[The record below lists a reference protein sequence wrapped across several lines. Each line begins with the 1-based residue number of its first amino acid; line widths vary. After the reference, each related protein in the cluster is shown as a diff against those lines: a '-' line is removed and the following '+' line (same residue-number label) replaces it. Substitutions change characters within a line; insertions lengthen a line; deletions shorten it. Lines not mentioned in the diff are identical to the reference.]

1 MNPIDPYRY
10 LQQVA
15 QKLAEPGALQE
26 RGEIE
31 TLLDEVE
38 YLFEVLDPEMQDG
51 AERLIAQLRTRLEQ
65 AG

>member
-1 MNPIDPYRY
+1 MNSIDPYRY

-31 TLLDEVE
+31 TVLDEVE
-38 YLFEVLDPEMQDG
+38 YLFEVLEPEMQDG
-51 AERLIAQLRTRLEQ
+51 AERLIAELRARLER

>member
-10 LQQVA
+10 LQQVS

-26 RGEIE
+26 RDEIE
-31 TLLDEVE
+31 TVLDEVE
-38 YLFEVLDPEMQDG
+38 YLFEVLEPAMQDG
-51 AERLIAQLRTRLEQ
+51 AERLIAELRARLER

>member
-31 TLLDEVE
+31 TVLDEVE
-38 YLFEVLDPEMQDG
+38 YLFEVLEPEMQDG
-51 AERLIAQLRTRLEQ
+51 AERLIAELRSRLERT
-65 AG
+65 G

>member
-15 QKLAEPGALQE
+15 QKMSEPGALQE

-31 TLLDEVE
+31 TVLDEVE

-51 AERLIAQLRTRLEQ
+51 AERLVAELRSRLER

>member
-31 TLLDEVE
+31 TVLDEVE
-38 YLFEVLDPEMQDG
+38 YLFEVLEPEMQDG
-51 AERLIAQLRTRLEQ
+51 AEHLIAELRARLER

>member
-10 LQQVA
+10 LQQVS

-26 RGEIE
+26 RDEIE
-31 TLLDEVE
+31 TVLDEVE
-38 YLFEVLDPEMQDG
+38 YLFEVLEPEMQDG
-51 AERLIAQLRTRLEQ
+51 AERLIAELRARLER